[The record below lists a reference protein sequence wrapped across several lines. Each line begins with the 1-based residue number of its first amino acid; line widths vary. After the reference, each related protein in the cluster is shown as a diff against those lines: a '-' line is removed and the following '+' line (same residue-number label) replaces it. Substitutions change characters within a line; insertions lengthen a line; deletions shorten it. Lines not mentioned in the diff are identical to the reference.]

1 MNPKGQAF
9 PESNQALDTSPH
21 LAMDPFSSFGI
32 HAYIKTAWTHARGPN
47 LAPDFNTDSA
57 ASPPHSESPPR
68 VYSEHG
74 GRGEREGEVVEGER
88 VRENREES
96 RRGGGEGR

>member
-21 LAMDPFSSFGI
+21 LAMDPFSSFGRHI
-32 HAYIKTAWTHARGPN
+32 YIQTAWTNARGPN
-47 LAPDFNTDSA
+47 LAHDFNTDSA
-57 ASPPHSESPPR
+57 ASPLHSESPPR
-68 VYSEHG
+68 VYSEQG
-74 GRGEREGEVVEGER
+74 GRGKREREGEVVEGER

-96 RRGGGEGR
+96 RRGGGR